1 MNQEINNSGKWLN
14 KTNFK
19 TLSPRRLF
27 GFVKDAG
34 A

>member
-1 MNQEINNSGKWLN
+1 MNKKINKSGELLNINNIKIYR
-14 KTNFK
+14 
-19 TLSPRRLF
+19 PRRLF